1 MDPKLPG
8 IANIDEALQAALEA
22 KSPGKRFVNRL
33 ALETSPYL
41 LQHAHNPVNWYPWG
55 DEAFARARA
64 ENKLVLVSIGYSTC
78 HWCHVMEHE
87 SFEDEE
93 IAAFINQHYVA
104 VKVDR
109 EERPDVD
116 AVYMSAVQL
125 ISGQGGWPMTVFTT
139 GERQPIFAGTY
150 FPARDG
156 DRGAQVG
163 FLSLLREVERRR
175 QEKPA
180 ELEKAAATLTR
191 YLQPEAP
198 PTFDFPRD
206 SLLSS
211 FADEAKSRFDAAS
224 GGFEGAPKFP
234 RPVVLDTLLQVW
246 GRTGD
251 ADLATIVTR
260 TLEAMANGGMFDQ
273 VGGGFHRYSVDSMW
287 LVPHFEKMLYDNAQL
302 ATTYVTA
309 GQAFGREDFY
319 RVARRTLDYLLLEMR
334 DARGGFYSATDA
346 DSLTPDGHLEEGW
359 FFTWT
364 PDELTRV
371 LGADE
376 ARRVGAIYGVTES
389 GNFEGRSVL
398 HLRGTGDVEAANAKL
413 YEARKARPAPRLDDK
428 IIAAWNGLAVSAF
441 ARAGFVLGEE
451 RYLEAARGA
460 ARFIRDDMLVDGRL
474 RRTFRAGEARH
485 AAVLDDY
492 AFVIQGLLEL
502 FEATGEV
509 EWLDFARGLQ
519 TALDQHFA
527 DAESGGY
534 FLSASDAEVLI
545 RRDKP
550 DYDGAEPS
558 GNSVACRNLLRLHQL
573 TDDEGYQARAKSL
586 LSAFAFQLRRAVF
599 AVPAMLGAL
608 DWYHGDPLQVVVA
621 GAERAAMLDF
631 LRGRFLPLAVRVIAG
646 PDLALPKLALLD
658 GRTDFKP
665 QAVGYI
671 CRRGVCELPAET
683 PNALGARLTPGD

>member
-8 IANIDEALQAALEA
+8 IDSVDVVLQADLEA
-22 KSPGKRFVNRL
+22 RAPGKRFVNRL

-41 LQHAHNPVNWYPWG
+41 LQHAHNPVNWYPWC
-55 DEAFARARA
+55 DEAFARAQA

-93 IAAFINQHYVA
+93 IAAFINAHYVA

-125 ISGQGGWPMTVFTT
+125 ISGHGGWPMTVIATAQ
-139 GERQPIFAGTY
+139 RQPVFAGTY

-163 FLSLLREVERRR
+163 FLSLLREVARRKK
-175 QEKPA
+175 ETPA
-180 ELEKAAATLTR
+180 DLEKTAATLTR

-198 PTFDFPRD
+198 PRFDFPRD
-206 SLLSS
+206 SLVST
-211 FADEAKSRFDAAS
+211 FADEAKARFDANA

-234 RPVVLDTLLQVW
+234 RPVVLDTLLQIW
-246 GRTGD
+246 ARTGES
-251 ADLATIVTR
+251 DLATVVTR
-260 TLEAMANGGMFDQ
+260 TLEGMANGGMFDQ
-273 VGGGFHRYSVDSMW
+273 VGGGFHRYSVDAMW

-309 GQAFGREDFY
+309 GQAFGREDFH
-319 RVARRTLDYLLLEMR
+319 RVARRTLDYLLREMR

-364 PDELTRV
+364 PDELVAV
-371 LGADE
+371 LGEDE
-376 ARRVGAIYGVTES
+376 GRRVGALYGLTPA

-398 HLRGTGDVEAANAKL
+398 FAKTRGDVELANAKL
-413 YEARKARPAPRLDDK
+413 YAARKERPAPRLDDK
-428 IIAAWNGLAVSAF
+428 VIAAWNGLAVSAF
-441 ARAGFVLGEE
+441 ARAGFVLGAEQ
-451 RYLEAARGA
+451 YLDAARGA
-460 ARFIRDDMLVDGRL
+460 ARFIRDAMQVDGQL

-502 FEATGEV
+502 FESTGEA

-519 TALDQHFA
+519 AELDARFW
-527 DAESGGY
+527 DPDGGGY
-534 FLSASDAEVLI
+534 FLSAADAEVLI

-573 TDDEGYQARAKSL
+573 TDDARYHERATAL
-586 LSAFAFQLRRAVF
+586 LSAFSFQMRRAVF
-599 AVPAMLGAL
+599 ALPALLAAL
-608 DWYHGDPLQVVVA
+608 DWYHGDPLQIVVA
-621 GAERAAMLDF
+621 GTERQPMLDV

-646 PDLALPKLALLD
+646 PDLSPAKLALLE
-658 GRTDFKP
+658 GRTDFK
-665 QAVGYI
+665 QRAVGYV
-671 CRRGVCELPAET
+671 CHRGVCELPAET

>member
-8 IANIDEALQAALEA
+8 IANVDEALQATLEGRA
-22 KSPGKRFVNRL
+22 PGKRFVNRL
-33 ALETSPYL
+33 VLETSPYL

-55 DEAFARARA
+55 DEAFARAKA

-139 GERQPIFAGTY
+139 AERQPIFAGTY

-163 FLSLLREVERRR
+163 FLSLLREVERRK
-175 QEKPA
+175 QEAPA
-180 ELEKAAATLTR
+180 ELDKTAATLTR
-191 YLQPEAP
+191 YLQPEP
-198 PTFDFPRD
+198 PPAFDFPRE

-211 FADEAKSRFDAAS
+211 FADEAKARFDAAS

-234 RPVVLDTLLQVW
+234 RPVVLDALLQIW
-246 GRTGD
+246 ARSGD
-251 ADLATIVTR
+251 GDLATVVTR
-260 TLEAMANGGMFDQ
+260 TLEGMANGGMFDQ

-309 GQAFGREDFY
+309 AQAFGREDFAQI
-319 RVARRTLDYLLLEMR
+319 ARRTLDYLLREMR

-346 DSLTPDGHLEEGW
+346 DSVTPAGHLEEGW

-364 PDELTRV
+364 PRELEDV
-371 LGADE
+371 LGAVE
-376 ARRVGAIYGVTES
+376 ARRVGDIYGVTPE

-398 HLRGTGDVEAANAKL
+398 RLKGSGDVDLANAKL

-428 IIAAWNGLAVSAF
+428 IIAAWNGLAMSAF
-441 ARAGFVLGEE
+441 ARAGFVLGDE
-451 RYLEAARGA
+451 RYLDAARGA
-460 ARFIRDDMLVDGRL
+460 ARFIRDDMQVHGRL

-492 AFVIQGLLEL
+492 TFVIQGLLEL

-519 TALDQHFA
+519 GQLDQQFW
-527 DAESGGY
+527 DAEGGGY
-534 FLSASDAEVLI
+534 FLSAADAEVLI

-558 GNSVACRNLLRLHQL
+558 GNSVGCRNLLRLHQL
-573 TDDEGYQARAKSL
+573 TDDESYHVRAKAL
-586 LSAFAFQLRRAVF
+586 LSAFAFQLRRAAF
-599 AVPAMLGAL
+599 AVPAMLAAL
-608 DWYHGDPLQVVVA
+608 DWFHGEPLQIVVA
-621 GAERAAMLDF
+621 GVERGPMLDF
-631 LRGRFLPLAVRVIAG
+631 LRGRFLPLGVRVIAG
-646 PDLALPKLALLD
+646 PDLAPAKLALLE
-658 GRTDFKP
+658 GRTEFKQ
-665 QAVGYI
+665 QAVGYV
-671 CRRGVCELPAET
+671 CHRGVCELPAES